1 MRAVGP
7 DDPLSRSGPF
17 PVPGVMQT
25 IDAWTQP
32 LSAREREVLSLLAHG
47 HTYASIAV
55 ALEISVRTVQGHVK
69 GIYRKLQVASK
80 AEAAVFAARSG
91 LLS

>member
-1 MRAVGP
+1 
-7 DDPLSRSGPF
+7 
-17 PVPGVMQT
+17 MQT

-32 LSAREREVLSLLAHG
+32 LSTREREVLSLLAHG

-55 ALEISVRTVQGHVK
+55 ALEISFRTVQGHVK